1 MSEIYLSLCKVR
13 ALVGCM
19 DDVLTEALTDNPSEA
34 GERALCLVD
43 LLSQQMEA
51 IVRMMEDQERG
62 AA

>member
-13 ALVGCM
+13 ALVGCL
-19 DDVLTEALTDNPSEA
+19 DDAITNALTDNPSEA

-43 LLSQQMEA
+43 LLVEHMDM
-51 IVRMMEDQERG
+51 IDRMMEDQERG

>member
-1 MSEIYLSLCKVR
+1 MSEIYLSLCKIR
-13 ALVGCM
+13 ALVGC
-19 DDVLTEALTDNPSEA
+19 DNPSEA

-43 LLSQQMEA
+43 LLAEHMEA

>member
-1 MSEIYLSLCKVR
+1 MSEIYLSLCKIR

-19 DDVLTEALTDNPSEA
+19 DDALTDALTDNPSEA

-43 LLSQQMEA
+43 LLAEHMEA